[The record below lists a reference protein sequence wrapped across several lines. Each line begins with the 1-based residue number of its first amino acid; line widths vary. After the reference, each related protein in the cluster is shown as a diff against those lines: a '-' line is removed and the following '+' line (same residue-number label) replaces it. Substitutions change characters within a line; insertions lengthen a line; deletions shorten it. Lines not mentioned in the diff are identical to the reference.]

1 MAMNP
6 TKRKKMETL
15 IYEVFNKLDPTGTN
29 TNKYR
34 AKFHDMSDAQ
44 FDAFFKQFFNNDK
57 EYLTLDIV
65 EYERGLDIDKI
76 EDAAKVLNIPL
87 FEDLYMPHLTMDK
100 DNVIC
105 AKYQCAVGYL
115 NIKRPQQMVHK
126 KNGLSIS
133 NNKRSSLTG
142 QVSASDKNGRESDM
156 ENSMLLVVGA
166 NDILREMNGPR
177 ADDMVMKNQMNTAIN
192 TNGYVSLDQL
202 ENDPSNK
209 TALNTIDVFML
220 GMGLKTDLVTS
231 GLMLKRTIKDQ
242 T

>member
-6 TKRKKMETL
+6 TKRKKMESL
-15 IYEVFNKLDPTGTN
+15 IYAVFDKLDPSHVN
-29 TNKYR
+29 TNKYK
-34 AKFHDMSDAQ
+34 AKFQSMSDAQ
-44 FDAFFKQFFNNDK
+44 FDAFFKQFFANDK
-57 EYLTLDIV
+57 EYLTLDVV
-65 EYERGLDIDKI
+65 EYERGLDLDKI
-76 EDAAKVLNIPL
+76 EAAAKLMDVPL

-100 DNVIC
+100 DNVVC

-133 NNKRSSLTG
+133 NNKRSALTG

-166 NDILREMNGPR
+166 KNILRELNGPR
-177 ADDMVMKNQMNTAIN
+177 ADDMVMKNEMNTAIN

-202 ENDPSNK
+202 DDDPSNK